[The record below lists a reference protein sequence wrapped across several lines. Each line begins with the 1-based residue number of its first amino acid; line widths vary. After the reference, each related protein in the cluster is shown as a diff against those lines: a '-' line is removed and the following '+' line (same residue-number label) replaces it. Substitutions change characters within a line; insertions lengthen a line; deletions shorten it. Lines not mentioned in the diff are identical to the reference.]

1 MFVGLAS
8 DLHQLT
14 LMKSPTFPLA
24 AIAILSCSDPVAPD
38 PAAFGALY
46 RIQPAPDPPILTGQT
61 LEVTLEYGGCRGN
74 HEFEIRS
81 RATSPN
87 SADVWLQKTTPN
99 EPCDMLVIERRSF
112 QVTASS
118 GAVRLLG
125 PEGAAF
131 ILRAVTA
138 SSPTR

>member
-1 MFVGLAS
+1 
-8 DLHQLT
+8 
-14 LMKSPTFPLA
+14 MKSFFAVTVL
-24 AIAILSCSDPVAPD
+24 LLLGCSDPVAPD

-46 RIQPAPDPPILTGQT
+46 RIQEAPDPPVLTGQT
-61 LEVTLEYGGCRGN
+61 LEVTLQYGGCRAN

-81 RATSPN
+81 QATSSN
-87 SADVWLQKTTPN
+87 STDVWLRKTTPN
-99 EPCDMLVIERRSF
+99 EPCDMLVTERRSF
-112 QVTASS
+112 RVTAAS

-131 ILRAVTA
+131 VLRAVTA